1 MVGKIRKALGGSEAG
16 KKIAVLGLTFKP
28 ETDDM
33 RDAPAL
39 MVLPALKEKGAEII
53 ATDPH
58 GMEEAKKYLPELV
71 YEKDVYAAV
80 KDADALILMT
90 EWNEYRS
97 LDLEKIKSLMK
108 DDKFVDLR
116 NVYDPEFIRK
126 AGFEYVGVGRN

>member
-1 MVGKIRKALGGSEAG
+1 MPLKKLEWLEKSERLWGAARPA

-39 MVLPALKEKGAEII
+39 MILPALKEKGAEIV

-58 GMEEAKKYLPELV
+58 GMEEAKKYLPELNYV
-71 YEKDVYAAV
+71 DDPYVAI
-80 KDADALILMT
+80 KDADAVVLMT

-97 LDLEKIKSLMK
+97 LDLEKSK
-108 DDKFVDLR
+108 
-116 NVYDPEFIRK
+116 N
-126 AGFEYVGVGRN
+126 